1 MAQDDTPPIHKT
13 ILILGGSYGGLSIA
27 HYILKHAL
35 PTLPN
40 SSSYQIIIVGA
51 SSEVMCRPACPR
63 ALISDDMFPQNRLF
77 VSTAEQLNQYGKATC
92 SFVHGTVLQVDDERQ
107 TALVKLSNGEDEV
120 FDFHTLIVATGASTQ
135 SPLLGLNTDSVAL
148 RESWSIFRQALS
160 TAKSI
165 LIAGGGPTGV
175 EVAGELGEHL
185 NGRAGWFASKLNS
198 PKVTITLVTA
208 GNNILP
214 TLRSPIAKT
223 AEEYLAKVGV
233 TIIKGDRVEKV
244 EPENAGLANSS
255 LITKASIT
263 LSSGVVIPADLFIPA
278 TGTTPNTS
286 FLPPSLLEL
295 DGRIKT
301 NPQTLRVDAA
311 KRPRIYAIGDASS
324 YARPAIHNI
333 LSAIPVLGSNIKRD
347 LLLDAEK
354 LESEVGPDRIFEE
367 DTRETQL
374 VPIGK
379 SKGVGSAMGW
389 RVPSWMVWM
398 IKGRDYWL
406 WTTGK
411 LWSGRQWEKE

>member
-1 MAQDDTPPIHKT
+1 
-13 ILILGGSYGGLSIA
+13 
-27 HYILKHAL
+27 
-35 PTLPN
+35 
-40 SSSYQIIIVGA
+40 
-51 SSEVMCRPACPR
+51 
-63 ALISDDMFPQNRLF
+63 MFPQNRLF

-92 SFVHGTVLQVDDERQ
+92 RFVNGTALQVDDERQ
-107 TALVKLSNGEDEV
+107 TALVKLSNGEEEV
-120 FDFHTLIVATGASTQ
+120 FDFHMLIIATGASTQ

-148 RESWSIFRQALS
+148 RASWSIFRQALP

-198 PKVTITLVTA
+198 PKVSITLVTA

-263 LSSGVVIPADLFIPA
+263 LSSGVVIVADLFIPA

-286 FLPPSLLEL
+286 FLPSSLLEL
-295 DGRIKT
+295 GGRVKT
-301 NPQTLRVDAA
+301 NPHTLRADAA
-311 KRPRIYAIGDASS
+311 KGPRIYAIGDASS

-347 LLLDAEK
+347 LLLDAKK